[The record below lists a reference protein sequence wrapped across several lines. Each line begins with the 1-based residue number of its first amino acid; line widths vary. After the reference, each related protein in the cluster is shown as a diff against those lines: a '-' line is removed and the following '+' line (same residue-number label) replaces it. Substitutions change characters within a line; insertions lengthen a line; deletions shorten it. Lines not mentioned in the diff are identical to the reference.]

1 LRPSSKRRIWKWLA
15 GGFFLFALLVLLSN
29 RWVINSTNAYLFT
42 DEALLPSNDVGLV
55 LGTSP
60 YTSTGK
66 SSPEFYGRMRAAAEL
81 YNVGKIKHLIVS
93 GANPDSTYNEPR
105 QMFKEL
111 TRLGVPASAITMDF
125 AGFRTLDS
133 VQRAHVIFGLDQ
145 FTIITT
151 RYHAWRALFLARKMD
166 LKVVAFAAPID
177 SSGELG
183 ARNPVREIFARA
195 LAVLDVLFLGTDTP
209 VSGAPQN
216 IRIDSDA
223 EGT

>member
-1 LRPSSKRRIWKWLA
+1 MRPSRKRRFRNWLA

-29 RWVINSTNAYLFT
+29 RWVINSTNSYLFT

-60 YTSTGK
+60 YTSNGK
-66 SSPEFYGRMRAAAEL
+66 SSPEFYGRVRAAAEL
-81 YNVGKIKHLIVS
+81 YKVGKIKSIIVS

-105 QMFKEL
+105 AMFREL
-111 TRLGVPASAITMDF
+111 TRVGVPASAITMDF

-133 VQRAHVIFGLDQ
+133 IQRAQVVFGLNQ

-151 RYHAWRALFLARKMD
+151 RYHAWRALFLARK
-166 LKVVAFAAPID
+166 LNLQVVAYAAPID
-177 SSGELG
+177 SNGELG
-183 ARNPVREIFARA
+183 ARNPVREIFARS
-195 LAVLDVLFLGTDTP
+195 LAVLDVLFLGTEP
-209 VSGAPQN
+209 QASGAPQN
-216 IRIDSDA
+216 IKLDSDA